1 MGIKSWL
8 FQADEHLAGGNHLA
22 NPQCNSD
29 SDFSVRSC
37 DGFLAVDEFFPIW
50 PSSGTA
56 LWLHEPLV
64 EGAMSVVGLSFGSP
78 TSGDGFNVST
88 TVSEIVANLQNV
100 ETPWKTQLKTL
111 ESQDTVISS
120 LGTLLSTLSTD
131 MTSLTEAT
139 GVLSEKEGSSS
150 NSTVLELTAAST
162 SAVAG
167 THTVLVSALAATSSG
182 YLTEITDSS
191 DTLSGSITIQVGS
204 GTAQTITLDS
214 DDDTLS
220 ELASAINSAGI
231 GVTAAVLTD
240 SSGSRLSLVSGT
252 SGTDGQMTVVSS
264 ITDTSNSDSSLSYTS
279 ATTGADGSITVDG
292 VALTIS
298 SNTVTDLIPG
308 VTFDLLSSSTTA
320 VQVVI
325 TNYNAAVESS
335 VEVLVSDYNAL
346 VSAIN
351 TQEGDDSSGNT
362 EPLYGSP
369 TLTMLQQDI
378 LSGANATNPSGYLT
392 AVSTTTGTTLSG
404 SIVVQTANGFL
415 LSDSVT
421 AGSDSVASS
430 ATLTGNEADTL
441 SGSIVIQVGSS
452 GTAHTITLD
461 SSDDT
466 ISGLASAIT
475 SADITGVTAAVT
487 TTDGV
492 STLTLTS
499 DDTGSASSL
508 VVTNSVRDTSAQT
521 ISVPTTSGDDTVSGL
536 ADAINA
542 ADIGV
547 TAAVVTSSS
556 KSTLTLTSQT
566 SGSTGA
572 LTVTSAVTATS
583 DTSLSAKVTAG
594 SSSVTSSATLTTVN
608 ASTDT
613 LSGSIVIKV
622 GSSGTAHTITL
633 DSSDDT
639 LSGLASAINSAS
651 IGATATVDTDG
662 TTLTLTSGT
671 AGTAGSLTVTSSVL
685 DTTNTSTAKL
695 SYTSSSDIGSLS
707 GLGVTVNTDGT
718 LSLDETTL
726 DSVLNSDY
734 SSVSGFFQNADSW
747 GTTFAALL
755 TSAGTSSS
763 TGILKLAETANSSTE
778 SALNKDISREE
789 ILISA
794 EESSLTTELNSAN
807 EVMQEIPSEISEI
820 NELYSA
826 ITGYGSSSS

>member
-1 MGIKSWL
+1 
-8 FQADEHLAGGNHLA
+8 
-22 NPQCNSD
+22 
-29 SDFSVRSC
+29 
-37 DGFLAVDEFFPIW
+37 
-50 PSSGTA
+50 
-56 LWLHEPLV
+56 
-64 EGAMSVVGLSFGSP
+64 MSVVGLSFGSP

>member
-1 MGIKSWL
+1 
-8 FQADEHLAGGNHLA
+8 
-22 NPQCNSD
+22 
-29 SDFSVRSC
+29 
-37 DGFLAVDEFFPIW
+37 
-50 PSSGTA
+50 
-56 LWLHEPLV
+56 
-64 EGAMSVVGLSFGSP
+64 MSVVGLSFGSP
-78 TSGDGFNVST
+78 TSGEGFDVST
-88 TVSEIVANLQNV
+88 TVSEIVANLENV
-100 ETPWKTQLKTL
+100 ETPWKTQLATL
-111 ESQDTVISS
+111 ESQDTVISN

-131 MTSLTEAT
+131 LTSLTEST
-139 GVLSEKEGSSS
+139 GVLATKEGSSS
-150 NSTVLELTAAST
+150 DSSVLELTAAST

-182 YLTEITDSS
+182 YLTEVTDSS
-191 DTLSGSITIQVGS
+191 DTLSGSIVIQVGS

-252 SGTDGQMTVVSS
+252 SGTDGEMTVTSS
-264 ITDTSNSDSSLSYTS
+264 IIDTSNDDSALSYQS

-292 VALTIS
+292 VDLTVS

-308 VTFDLLSSSTTA
+308 VTFDLLSSSTTT

-325 TNYNAAVESS
+325 ANYNAGVESS

-351 TQEGDDSSGNT
+351 TQEGDDSSGNA

-378 LSGANATNPSGYLT
+378 LGGVNTTNPNGYLT

-404 SIVVQTANGFL
+404 SMTIATTSGFL

-421 AGSDSVASS
+421 AGSSSVTSS
-430 ATLTGNEADTL
+430 ATLNANEDDTL
-441 SGSIVIQVGSS
+441 SGSIIIQVGSS

-466 ISGLASAIT
+466 LAGLASAIT
-475 SADITGVTAAVT
+475 SASIGVTAAVT

-499 DDTGSASSL
+499 GTSGSKGSL
-508 VVTNSVRDTSAQT
+508 IVTNSIRDTSAQT
-521 ISVPTTSGDDTVSGL
+521 ISVPTTSGDDTISGL
-536 ADAINA
+536 AAAINA

-547 TAAVVTSSS
+547 TAAVVTKNS
-556 KSTLTLTSQT
+556 KSTLTLTSKT
-566 SGSTGA
+566 SGSSGA
-572 LTVTSAVTATS
+572 LVVTSALSAIS
-583 DTSLSAKVTAG
+583 DTALKASVTSG
-594 SSSVTSSATLTTVN
+594 SSSVTSSATLTTI
-608 ASTDT
+608 SDSDDT

-633 DSSDDT
+633 DSSDNT
-639 LSGLASAINSAS
+639 LSGLASAITSAG
-651 IGATATVDTDG
+651 IGVTATVDTDG
-662 TTLTLTSGT
+662 TTLTMTSGTSGT
-671 AGTAGSLTVTSSVL
+671 AGTLTVTSSIL
-685 DTTNTSTAKL
+685 DTTDTSTAKL

-707 GLGVTVNTDGT
+707 GLGISVNTDGT

-734 SSVSGFFQNADSW
+734 SSVSGFFQNTDSW
-747 GTTFAALL
+747 GTTFAAML

-763 TGILKLAETANSSTE
+763 TGLLKLAQTANSSTE
-778 SALNKDISREE
+778 STLNKDISREE
-789 ILISA
+789 VLISA
-794 EESSLTTELNSAN
+794 EESSLTVELNSAN
-807 EVMQEIPSEISEI
+807 EIMQMIPTEISEI
-820 NELYSA
+820 NELYAA
-826 ITGYGSSSS
+826 ITGYNSSDS

>member
-1 MGIKSWL
+1 
-8 FQADEHLAGGNHLA
+8 
-22 NPQCNSD
+22 
-29 SDFSVRSC
+29 
-37 DGFLAVDEFFPIW
+37 
-50 PSSGTA
+50 
-56 LWLHEPLV
+56 
-64 EGAMSVVGLSFGSP
+64 MSVVGLSFGSP
-78 TSGDGFNVST
+78 TSGDGFVVST

-100 ETPWKTQLKTL
+100 ETPWKTQLATL

-131 MTSLTEAT
+131 MTNLTDAT

-150 NSTVLELTAAST
+150 DTSVLELTSAST

-167 THTVLVSALAATSSG
+167 THTVLVNSLAATSSG
-182 YLTEITDSS
+182 YLTEVTDSS
-191 DTLSGSITIQVGS
+191 DTLSGSISIQVGS
-204 GTAQTITLDS
+204 GTAQTITLGS
-214 DDDTLS
+214 SDDTLS

-231 GVTAAVLTD
+231 GVTASVLTD

-252 SGTDGQMTVVSS
+252 SGADGKMTVTSS
-264 ITDTSNSDSSLSYTS
+264 ITDTSNSDASLSYKS

-292 VALTIS
+292 VSLTIS

-308 VTFDLLSSSTTA
+308 LTFQLLSSSTTA

-335 VEVLVSDYNAL
+335 VSTLVSDYNAL
-346 VSAIN
+346 ISAMS
-351 TQEGDDSSGNT
+351 TQDGDDSSGNA

-378 LSGANATNPSGYLT
+378 LGGANATNPNGYLT
-392 AVSTTTGTTLSG
+392 AVSATGTTLSG
-404 SIVVQTANGFL
+404 SMTIQTAGGFL

-421 AGSDSVASS
+421 AGSDADTTTDTSAVTSS

-441 SGSIVIQVGSS
+441 TGSIVIQVGS
-452 GTAHTITLD
+452 GTAQTITLG

-466 ISGLASAIT
+466 IAELASTINGT
-475 SADITGVTAAVT
+475 TDIGVKATVT

-499 DDTGSASSL
+499 DTSGSDGSL
-508 VVTNSVRDTSAQT
+508 TVTNNVRDTSAQT
-521 ISVPTTSGDDTVSGL
+521 ISVPTTSGDDTISGL
-536 ADAINA
+536 ADAINSA
-542 ADIGV
+542 GIGV
-547 TAAVVTSSS
+547 TATVVTSSG
-556 KSTLTLTSQT
+556 KSTLTLASQT

-583 DTSLSAKVTAG
+583 DTALSATVTAG
-594 SSSVTSSATLTTVN
+594 SSSVTSSATLSTTE
-608 ASTDT
+608 ADT

-639 LSGLASAINSAS
+639 LSGLADAINSAS
-651 IGATATVDTDG
+651 IGVTAAAVTTNG
-662 TTLTLTSGT
+662 TTTLTLTSGT
-671 AGTAGSLTVTSSVL
+671 SGSAGTLTVTSSIL
-685 DTTNTSTAKL
+685 DTTDTSTSTLA
-695 SYTSSSDIGSLS
+695 YTSSSDLGSLS
-707 GLGVTVNTDGT
+707 ALGVTVNSDGS

-747 GTTFAALL
+747 GATFAAML

-763 TGILKLAETANSSTE
+763 TGILALAKTANSSTE
-778 SALNKDISREE
+778 SSLNKDLSREE
-789 ILISA
+789 VLISA

-807 EVMQEIPSEISEI
+807 EILQMIPSELSEV

-826 ITGYGSSSS
+826 ITGYSSSSS